1 MAYST
6 ILYEKQRQG
15 VLITLNRPEQ
25 MNALSAE
32 LRDELHQ
39 AFDEA
44 AADPEVRA
52 IVLTGAGR
60 ALSAGAAMG
69 GGDAA
74 APPWPSGPA
83 EGTQRAALLPRWRAG
98 GPLGQRARPDELAV
112 ASPGSG
118 G

>member
-25 MNALSAE
+25 MNALSVE

-44 AADPEVRA
+44 AADPEGRA

-60 ALSAGAAMG
+60 AVSAGAAMG

-74 APPWPSGPA
+74 ETVWPSGLP
-83 EGTQRAALLPRWRAG
+83 EGRSVAAFLARWSTADQLGRLGLRGMWGLPN
-98 GPLGQRARPDELAV
+98 
-112 ASPGSG
+112 
-118 G
+118 